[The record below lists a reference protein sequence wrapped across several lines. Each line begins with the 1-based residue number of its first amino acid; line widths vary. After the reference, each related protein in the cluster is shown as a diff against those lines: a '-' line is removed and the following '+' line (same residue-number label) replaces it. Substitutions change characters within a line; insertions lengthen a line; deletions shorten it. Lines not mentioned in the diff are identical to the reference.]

1 MSHLLILVLK
11 NLLLIHPRRGFE
23 HGPQNLKQ
31 FIYSYSLD
39 HLEVFVLY
47 PRHAEVFT
55 LYQQYSALFL
65 LFLTFIYFV

>member
-1 MSHLLILVLK
+1 MEQIITDQTGIRTWASESLA
-11 NLLLIHPRRGFE
+11 
-23 HGPQNLKQ
+23 
-31 FIYSYSLD
+31 IYLFLYMYSLD

-47 PRHAEVFT
+47 AEVFT